1 MDATPQHAF
10 NPTTYSAVKL
20 DGVDSLGKLRDD
32 LIEFYRPA
40 NSQELFAINRIALA
54 QQTLLLVARIENGL
68 FDVFLNEG
76 CRSRSVPELAPHLV
90 GGDQKIVAEHTRNAL
105 LTVGMC
111 SVNAR
116 SKEVALFLRF
126 QAQAER
132 MYRRAVEE
140 FERLRKLRPK
150 AGAPAPTLE
159 PPSVSV
165 DDAASAMPR
174 NRRPAPSASP
184 AASAS
189 RAAPKST
196 SPPSRPA
203 KIKDFTPHARSIHTG
218 AGVPFP
224 GAHRGRAH
232 RRGTGGRARRGARPQ
247 RRARAGQ
254 QGDGQAARRKSARA
268 SASCST
274 APSRA
279 RSGAR
284 SRASRQ
290 FAEAALRARLD
301 AEWLDLTL
309 PAPGPRRGHLH
320 PITRIQRE
328 LEELFI
334 SLGFA
339 VLDGPEVET
348 EYHNFDALNIPAD
361 HPARD
366 MQDTFWLEDG
376 NLLRTHTSPVQ
387 VRGMERLGPPLRM
400 IAPGR
405 VFRNESVDASHE
417 HTFYQLEGMMIDRDV
432 SVAHLLYFMKT
443 LLTAI
448 FHRDVTVRLRPG
460 YFPFVEPGFELD
472 IQCLICGGPGCPV
485 CKQSGWVELLP
496 CGLVNP
502 NVLRM
507 SGIDPE
513 EWNGFAFGLGLTRL
527 VMMRYGIDDIR
538 QLQGGDLRFLE
549 QF

>member
-1 MDATPQHAF
+1 MLDQSIQELEARSLERIAAAA
-10 NPTTYSAVKL
+10 SEDELEAVRVEALGRKGPL
-20 DGVDSLGKLRDD
+20 AQAGKEMGKL
-32 LIEFYRPA
+32 P
-40 NSQELFAINRIALA
+40 
-54 QQTLLLVARIENGL
+54 
-68 FDVFLNEG
+68 
-76 CRSRSVPELAPHLV
+76 P
-90 GGDQKIVAEHTRNAL
+90 
-105 LTVGMC
+105 
-111 SVNAR
+111 
-116 SKEVALFLRF
+116 
-126 QAQAER
+126 AER
-132 MYRRAVEE
+132 AS
-140 FERLRKLRPK
+140 FGKLLNSARQN
-150 AGAPAPTLE
+150 LE
-159 PPSVSV
+159 Q
-165 DDAASAMPR
+165 A
-174 NRRPAPSASP
+174 
-184 AASAS
+184 
-189 RAAPKST
+189 
-196 SPPSRPA
+196 
-203 KIKDFTPHARSIHTG
+203 I
-218 AGVPFP
+218 
-224 GAHRGRAH
+224 
-232 RRGTGGRARRGARPQ
+232 
-247 RRARAGQ
+247 
-254 QGDGQAARRKSARA
+254 AARKE
-268 SASCST
+268 T
-274 APSRA
+274 L
-279 RSGAR
+279 
-284 SRASRQ
+284 
-290 FAEAALRARLD
+290 AEAALRMRLD

-328 LEELFI
+328 LEELFS

-339 VLDGPEVET
+339 VLDGPEVED
-348 EYHNFDALNIPAD
+348 EYHNFDALNIPPD

-366 MQDTFWLEDG
+366 MQDTFWLDGG

-513 EWNGFAFGLGLTRL
+513 VWGGFAFGLGLTRL
-527 VMMRYGIDDIR
+527 AMMRYGIDDIR
-538 QLQGGDLRFLE
+538 HLQGGDLRFLE